1 MIACLRAPAKEDRVE
16 DEPDGIWKI
25 EALLELSELK
35 LRAMA
40 ARDAPP
46 HGVEAPKDVQIKRAI
61 VEAAADVLGAIK
73 LSVVEVFREADET
86 SKET

>member
-1 MIACLRAPAKEDRVE
+1 VTSGE
-16 DEPDGIWKI
+16 DEQDGIWKI

-46 HGVEAPKDVQIKRAI
+46 HGVEAPRDVQIKRAI

-73 LSVVEVFREADET
+73 LSVVEVFGGADET
-86 SKET
+86 SKEDLG

>member
-1 MIACLRAPAKEDRVE
+1 VRGEGLRALRQTV
-16 DEPDGIWKI
+16 
-25 EALLELSELK
+25 
-35 LRAMA
+35 LRA
-40 ARDAPP
+40 
-46 HGVEAPKDVQIKRAI
+46 VVLEASKKDLLRLLSFLLATPEDPLIDQVRKLIQDLDVQIKRAI